1 MVFSRK
7 GSSALALG
15 FFITFLG
22 VILPHTPLFL
32 SGAAI
37 ILFVSIN
44 WFFFSSTENALFAP
58 DIIVSRDIK
67 MDSRQFNTFINK
79 KIPVT
84 VSIKNNTFRKFG
96 YAEITDIVPESFEI
110 IGENSR
116 ILQMDE
122 KSELEFSYFVIPI
135 KRGEYEF
142 PGVNIYVSDKRGF
155 FFSEKFF
162 RLPVKV
168 TVYPSIED
176 ISIDIFKQGR
186 NTLRTFGIHSSRQI
200 GIGTDFAGIR
210 EYVDGDSFK
219 KIEWKSTARFN
230 KPMTREFESEVTVP
244 SLIFLD
250 VSPSMDSGKTGH
262 SMLDYSIRT
271 AAAISKYAIDNH
283 DPVGIYTFSDRL
295 VDHLPQKTGKK
306 QLYMI
311 LRTLTKINPDMVAI
325 KLESDEQ
332 IPNNPDFDDIL
343 DSGLIKYDS
352 EYTMV
357 LWMARDFLCRSYP
370 DVFDK
375 NDSSIDLKIKEHVG
389 KQAGL
394 NSEEISVLKWNNRIA
409 KRYLL
414 EFCMKNGLQ
423 LPLKFVDINKEKG
436 LKEAI
441 KTALTEVKGTS
452 FMVILSDWEGLDTK
466 KIKNTLKLARLHHH
480 NILVLAPFSPWFEP
494 KESKTRS
501 VTLLDRLGSKIHF
514 FGKER
519 KDIDELVEEMYS
531 LKYSN
536 TRKKLTKE
544 FSDIGIPVLS
554 LGPED
559 FIPKLLSQLIKMKQQ
574 KIVKV

>member
-22 VILPHTPLFL
+22 VILPHTSLFL

-44 WFFFSSTENALFAP
+44 WLFFSSTENALFAP
-58 DIIVSRDIK
+58 DIIVSREIK
-67 MDSRQFNTFINK
+67 IDSREFNTFINK

-84 VSIKNNTFRKFG
+84 VHIKNNTFRKFG

-116 ILQMDE
+116 ILPIEE
-122 KSELEFSYFVIPI
+122 KSELTFSYFVIPI

-142 PGVNIYVSDKRGF
+142 PGLNIYVSDKRGF
-155 FFSEKFF
+155 FFSEKLF

-168 TVYPSIED
+168 TVYPSIEE
-176 ISIDIFKQGR
+176 ISIDIFKQR
-186 NTLRTFGIHSSRQI
+186 RSTLRTFGIHSSRQI

-271 AAAISKYAIDNH
+271 TVAISKYAIDNH

-295 VDHLPQKTGKK
+295 IDHLPQKQGKK

-311 LRTLTKINPDMVAI
+311 LRTLTKINPFLSAL
-325 KLESDEQ
+325 KLEPDEQ
-332 IPNNPDFDDIL
+332 IPNNPEFDDIL
-343 DSGLIKYDS
+343 DSGLMRYDS

-357 LWMARDFLCRSYP
+357 LLMARDFLCRSYP
-370 DVFDK
+370 DLYDK

-389 KQAGL
+389 RQAGL
-394 NSEEISVLKWNNRIA
+394 NSEEIGVLRWNNRIA

-423 LPLKFVDINKEKG
+423 LPLKFVDIKKENG
-436 LKEAI
+436 LQEAI

-480 NILVLAPFSPWFEP
+480 NILVLAPFIPWFEP
-494 KESKTRS
+494 KKSKNRP
-501 VTLLDRLGSKIHF
+501 VTLLDRLGNRIPYF
-514 FGKER
+514 RKER

-559 FIPKLLSQLIKMKQQ
+559 FIPKLVSQLIKMKQQ
-574 KIVKV
+574 KILKV